1 MEQRAAKQGGEEGD
15 GWWQM
20 VLVGVGEEEWS
31 RAPLYVPRCSGNIGS

>member
-1 MEQRAAKQGGEEGD
+1 MEQRGSEAARGEID

-20 VLVGVGEEEWS
+20 VLDGVGEEEWS